1 VLDNCTQD
9 MDIIHEETF
18 GPIIPLVEFDTVDEA
33 IEYANDCDYGLASS
47 VFTKD
52 LNMAT
57 KVCRELEF

>member
-1 VLDNCTQD
+1 

-18 GPIIPLVEFDTVDEA
+18 GPVIPLVEFDTVDEA